1 MRVEVVR
8 SARRRKTVS
17 ARKVGEALRVSI
29 PATMSAAEEEHWVAE
44 MVRRVQRK
52 RSTEEVDLAQRARIL
67 SERYR
72 LRTPKSIHWVSNQQ
86 ARWGS
91 CTPLDGTIRISDR
104 LAGEPGWVVDYV
116 LVHELAHLSVHGH
129 GPRFWELV
137 DRYPLSERAR
147 GFLLARGCEDPDS
160 SFGNDQFDEV
170 GSAW

>member
-1 MRVEVVR
+1 MKVEVVR
-8 SARRRKTVS
+8 SAKRRKTVS
-17 ARKVGEALRVSI
+17 ARKVGDALRVSI
-29 PATMSAAEEEHWVAE
+29 PATMSVAEEEHWVAE

-52 RSTEEVDLAQRARIL
+52 RSTEEVDLAHRARIL
-67 SERYR
+67 SERYG
-72 LRTPKSIHWVSNQQ
+72 LRTPRSIDWVSNQR

-91 CTPLDGTIRISDR
+91 CTPSDGTIRISDR

-129 GPRFWELV
+129 GPRFWDLV

-147 GFLLARGCEDPDS
+147 GFLLARGGEDPDS
-160 SFGNDQFDEV
+160 SFGNDQFDEA